1 MHAGDWSLTVC
12 QRKLACVLDPSLVL
26 GFRDGPALALRLT
39 RVFEPWLTRSF
50 WQVIDSSDLLLR
62 RHELGVRALAPG
74 LADGLQPDA
83 QALATWVAM
92 RDQTDAGS
100 WTLRWMG
107 DCLAESQ
114 VRDGA
119 DADVV
124 DRYELLAAA
133 LAQRVQRGERGTAR
147 LGLDPV
153 STALDTLALSACLD
167 GALVLTPTLPT
178 DDAADPWPVRA
189 LARAGLAATRLD
201 PIPADALFA
210 TERQW
215 VRDALVSAGLSTV
228 ALRLPPLAVVHVLA
242 DGARTAGDDGEALD
256 DPWDEAQAWWYR
268 V

>member
-1 MHAGDWSLTVC
+1 MHATDWSLTVC

-50 WQVIDSSDLLLR
+50 WQVIDASDLLMH
-62 RHELGVRALAPG
+62 RHGLGPRALPPG

-92 RDQTDAGS
+92 RDHTDAGS

-119 DADVV
+119 DAGVV
-124 DRYELLAAA
+124 DRYEELAAA
-133 LAQRVQRGERGTAR
+133 LAQRVQRDERGLAG

-167 GALVLTPTLPT
+167 GALVLTPTQPAEA
-178 DDAADPWPVRA
+178 DDPWPVRA
-189 LARAGLAATRLD
+189 LARAGLHATRLD

-210 TERQW
+210 AERQW

-242 DGARTAGDDGEALD
+242 DGPSAGAGDGEATS